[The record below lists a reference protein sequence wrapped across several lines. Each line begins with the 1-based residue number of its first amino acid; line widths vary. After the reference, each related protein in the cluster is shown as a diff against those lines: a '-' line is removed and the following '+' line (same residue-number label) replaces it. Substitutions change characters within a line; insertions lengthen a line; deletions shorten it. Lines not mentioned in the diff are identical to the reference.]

1 MAAKNTTPAPRR
13 PEAVPGVPVLEV
25 TAGVDRGRR
34 FELTEAQTVIGRDDT
49 AIALRDSGVS
59 RRHAKMIVAADNS
72 VMVMDLGSTNR
83 TLVNGTDV
91 ELATLMPGDV
101 IKLGPSAELR
111 LSYGP
116 AAAPTTDVVLSDRQL
131 EVARLVAEGM
141 SNASVAAELSISP
154 NTVARHLENI
164 YDRLGMRSRTAL
176 ARWLI
181 DAGHA

>member
-1 MAAKNTTPAPRR
+1 M
-13 PEAVPGVPVLEV
+13 PVLEV
-25 TAGVDRGRR
+25 VAGLDSGRQ

-49 AIALRDSGVS
+49 PIALRDSGVS

-83 TLVNGTDV
+83 TLVNGTNV

-101 IKLGPSAELR
+101 IKLGPNAELR

-116 AAAPTTDVVLSDRQL
+116 APSVAHADGVALSGRQL
-131 EVARLVAEGM
+131 EVAQLVATGL
-141 SNASVAAELSISP
+141 SNAKVAAALSISP

-181 DAGHA
+181 DTGHAVDP